1 MKATIRRITID
12 PLASSTHR
20 SAYWQSVVVVG
31 LSTAAAFLLAPYFR
45 PANLVMVYLLG
56 VVIVASRLGRWPSI
70 VTAALSVLSFDF
82 FFIPPVRSFGFSD
95 TQFLLTFAVMVAV
108 ALITSDQLSRLRAH
122 AQARGRQALQLE
134 ALAAASLV
142 MNATPSVAEVLRVLA
157 GRAREIVGAHQAA
170 AMLAADEHRQS
181 AMQAVSLSDRY
192 AVWRDATVMLEAI
205 DVCRA
210 VRETNRPL
218 RVAAADLHTRAE
230 TGAGDAHPPL
240 RGALAVPLVG
250 SDGRNLGLVLLSD
263 KDTGDFTD
271 ADEALLVQLAQMA
284 SVAIE
289 KDRLYEAADR
299 RRQAAEQ
306 LAAMSRDL
314 ASVSDVEQVLQT
326 GLHHVSDVFDC
337 ELILLLPDRT
347 GRLAISSR
355 YPSRAEEDPEDLAT
369 AEWVYAHD
377 QSAGLG
383 TVNFPDGRALHLP
396 LPSSRGTIGV
406 LAVRPEAGQRP
417 FTTEQRHLLETF
429 ANRMSLAVERASLA
443 AEAQKAMLRA
453 ETERLRNM
461 LLSSISHDLRTPLAA
476 ITGAA
481 SSLLE
486 GASLLDAAA
495 SHELKE
501 TIYEEADRLT
511 RLVTNLLDMTRLE
524 SGIQAHKE
532 WHALED
538 VLGAALSRLE
548 RRLHGRPLVTH
559 LPEDLPL
566 VPLDDVLIEQ
576 VFINLIENAIK
587 YTPPGSALEV
597 SARATD
603 DEVTVEVAD
612 QGPGLAPGDEE
623 RAFEKFY
630 RGGSAAPGGAGL
642 GLAIC
647 RGIVLAHG
655 GRIWA
660 ENRLEG
666 GVVFRFIL
674 PIDASR
680 QKPETAHA

>member
-1 MKATIRRITID
+1 MRTMASRIAID
-12 PLASSTHR
+12 PLVSSADR
-20 SAYWQSVVVVG
+20 WAYGQSVVVVG

-45 PANLVMVYLLG
+45 PANLVMVYLMG

-70 VTAALSVLSFDF
+70 VTAALNVLSFDL
-82 FFIPPVRSFGFSD
+82 FFIPPVRSFAVSD
-95 TQFLLTFAVMVAV
+95 TQFLLTFTVMVAV
-108 ALITSDQLSRLRAH
+108 ALIISDQSSRLRAH

-134 ALAAASLV
+134 ALAATSLV
-142 MNATPSVAEVLRVLA
+142 MNSTLSVAEVLRVLA
-157 GRAREIVGAHQAA
+157 DRARDIVGVHLAA
-170 AMLAADEHRQS
+170 ASLNADEHKQP
-181 AMQAVSLSDRY
+181 ATQAVSLSDRY
-192 AVWRDATVMLEAI
+192 AVWRGIAMMVEAI
-205 DVCRA
+205 DVCQT
-210 VRETNRPL
+210 VRETNHPVRQAPTDIE
-218 RVAAADLHTRAE
+218 AHPDADARKT
-230 TGAGDAHPPL
+230 HPPL
-240 RGALAVPLVG
+240 RGALAAPLVG
-250 SDGRNLGLVLLSD
+250 SDGRNLGVVLLSD
-263 KDTGDFTD
+263 KDTGDFTES
-271 ADEALLVQLAQMA
+271 DEALLVQLAQVA

-314 ASVSDVEQVLQT
+314 ASVSDVDQVLQA
-326 GLHHVSDVFDC
+326 GLHHVSDVFDSAV
-337 ELILLLPDRT
+337 ILLLPDGT
-347 GRLAISSR
+347 DRLAISAR
-355 YPSRAEEDPEDLAT
+355 HPPRAEEDPGELAV
-369 AEWVYAHD
+369 AQWVYEHD

-383 TVNFPDGRALHLP
+383 TENFPGGRALHLP
-396 LPSSRGTIGV
+396 LPASRGTIGV
-406 LAVRPEAGQRP
+406 LAVRPEGVQGP
-417 FTTEQRHLLETF
+417 FTTEQGHLLETF
-429 ANRMSLAVERASLA
+429 ANQMALAVERASLA
-443 AEAQKAMLRA
+443 AKAQKATMRA

-486 GASLLDAAA
+486 GADLLDEAA
-495 SHELKE
+495 SHELTE

-548 RRLHGRPLVTH
+548 RRLHGRPLVTE

-576 VFINLIENAIK
+576 VLINVIENAIK
-587 YTPPGSALEV
+587 YTPPGSSLEV
-597 SARATD
+597 SARASN
-603 DEVTVEVAD
+603 DEITVEIAD
-612 QGPGLAPGDEE
+612 HGPGLAAGDEE

-630 RGGSAAPGGAGL
+630 RGDKAGPGGAGL

-660 ENRLEG
+660 ENRPEG
-666 GVVFRFIL
+666 GAVFRFTL
-674 PIDASR
+674 PIDDSR
-680 QKPETAHA
+680 QKPERADA